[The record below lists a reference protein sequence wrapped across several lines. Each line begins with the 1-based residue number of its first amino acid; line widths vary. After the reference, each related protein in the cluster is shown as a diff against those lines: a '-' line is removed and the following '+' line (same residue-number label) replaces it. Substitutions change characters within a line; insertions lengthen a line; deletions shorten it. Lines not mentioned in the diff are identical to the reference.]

1 MNSINNY
8 TIYPFHFQQ
17 PLLHNGSS
25 PALMFALKPVPFSI
39 INTVVIQEFVDSM
52 LSDEYYIMLLYYVSR
67 GPLQHNKQTTN
78 AAFAD

>member
-8 TIYPFHFQQ
+8 TIYLFHFQQ
-17 PLLHNGSS
+17 TNAAVKTPRSEPLLHNISI
-25 PALMFALKPVPFSI
+25 PALVFALKTVPFSI

-67 GPLQHNKQTTN
+67 GPL
-78 AAFAD
+78 